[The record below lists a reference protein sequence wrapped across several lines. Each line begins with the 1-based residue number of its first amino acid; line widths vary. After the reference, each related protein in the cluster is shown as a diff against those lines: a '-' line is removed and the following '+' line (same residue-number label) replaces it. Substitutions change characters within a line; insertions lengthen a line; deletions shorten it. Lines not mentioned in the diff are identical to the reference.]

1 MECTEY
7 CTAQKSEQG
16 THFRQ
21 GHASSPPSGQTCR
34 RANKKPPPAVFRL
47 THSGGLEPPTI
58 IWAAPRVYC
67 NRIGQENQCSP
78 PKVQNCGGFF
88 FCSSI
93 RSRGFSFGKALID
106 WIECAH
112 APCFICRRQRSA
124 VLPRPPTTFP
134 SPKGP
139 AAQKETA
146 LPVDETGKAVFLV

>member
-1 MECTEY
+1 MYRILHRPKERAGHTLPSRSYFITTFRPNLPEGK
-7 CTAQKSEQG
+7 QKA
-16 THFRQ
+16 
-21 GHASSPPSGQTCR
+21 ASGC
-34 RANKKPPPAVFRL
+34 RL
-47 THSGGLEPPTI
+47 THSGGVEPPTI

-134 SPKGP
+134 SLKGP

-146 LPVDETGKAVFLV
+146 LPMDEMGKAVFLV